1 MNKIETAITIMLAI
15 IVIAASIYV
24 INSVKWFDLNPCP
37 AGQYQVATVW
47 NEGTPTERTDTMCV
61 QGDGQ

>member
-1 MNKIETAITIMLAI
+1 MSKLETAITIILTI

-37 AGQYQVATVW
+37 AGQYQIVTVW
-47 NEGTPTERTDTMCV
+47 NEGTPTERTDKMCV